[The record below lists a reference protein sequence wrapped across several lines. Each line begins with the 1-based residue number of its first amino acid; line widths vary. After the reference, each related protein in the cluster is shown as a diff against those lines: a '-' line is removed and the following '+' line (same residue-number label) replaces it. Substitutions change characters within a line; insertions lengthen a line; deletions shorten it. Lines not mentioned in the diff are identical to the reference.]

1 MRVRPQEECRYPM
14 QLARPPARNNRDLRS
29 DGPETS
35 YKLLC
40 LRAVRGNLLATS
52 SAGPSLRRN
61 SSRKKPLY
69 RSFALS
75 LRTLCLAAPLRVLCF
90 GYLGEAY
97 LLRKVSSI
105 GQVAK
110 NEETE
115 QAYSWLW
122 VCSYMI
128 ASRRERGSC
137 EALALLLGLSV
148 AVDVGSET
156 ILSTIGE
163 CSKALG
169 RGYWRLRILASLIL
183 ALNNSYG
190 ASSWVPGTVPTLHEY
205 LLVVSM
211 PCTGEH
217 HYPRQF
223 AGPAR

>member
-1 MRVRPQEECRYPM
+1 MVLRAKTDKRSVGAAGRRSRRRVRPQEECRYPT

-29 DGPETS
+29 DGPETY

-52 SAGPSLRRN
+52 SAGPSLRRD

-75 LRTLCLAAPLRVLCF
+75 LLTPCLAAPLRVLRF

-110 NEETE
+110 NEEDE

-122 VCSYMI
+122 VCSCMI
-128 ASRRERGSC
+128 AAEGERLLRSISATAGAKRRGGC
-137 EALALLLGLSV
+137 
-148 AVDVGSET
+148 
-156 ILSTIGE
+156 
-163 CSKALG
+163 
-169 RGYWRLRILASLIL
+169 
-183 ALNNSYG
+183 
-190 ASSWVPGTVPTLHEY
+190 
-205 LLVVSM
+205 
-211 PCTGEH
+211 
-217 HYPRQF
+217 RQ
-223 AGPAR
+223 